1 MGLSLCSLCSL
12 HIELFVLSLRS
23 LKRFGALPPIQ
34 YNLKV
39 HNLIELREWII
50 YDMSEPVLQAQNKS
64 IDKDRIK
71 AILNGLNFAQS
82 SSFPKW
88 LTNKVCVRSLQLNM
102 DTCFVDLHSVN
113 PWCHPRCVDV
123 FLHLPASVFLLRLNK
138 ELATHIKLFSLSF
151 NQCVLC
157 IWPICVANFYHNM
170 R

>member
-1 MGLSLCSLCSL
+1 M
-12 HIELFVLSLRS
+12 E
-23 LKRFGALPPIQ
+23 LPPQ

-102 DTCFVDLHSVN
+102 DTCFDDLHSVN

-138 ELATHIKLFSLSF
+138 EIGHAYQIVLVIIQSVCPLYLA
-151 NQCVLC
+151 NLC
-157 IWPICVANFYHNM
+157 GKFLPQHEIIF
-170 R
+170 